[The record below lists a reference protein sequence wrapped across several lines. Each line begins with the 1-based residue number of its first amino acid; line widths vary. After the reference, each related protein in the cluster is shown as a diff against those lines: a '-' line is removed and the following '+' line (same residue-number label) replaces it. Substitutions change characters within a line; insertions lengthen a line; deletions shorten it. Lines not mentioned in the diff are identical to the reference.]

1 MELEEESPPSYSLLE
16 MPSTPFVFP
25 STLPGFKYD
34 LNLPVYFTYSELAYN
49 RYLGSRYSA
58 LHTRRKT

>member
-34 LNLPVYFTYSELAYN
+34 LNLPIYFTYSELALD
-49 RYLGSRYSA
+49 R
-58 LHTRRKT
+58 